1 MYEKVSPQDR
11 PRIPRLKGSRRI
23 LECVERTNSVI
34 KSRIQDH
41 SSIEDLI
48 DCVYAGAITVCEE
61 NCIRLCDKEFK
72 PKEEKIPPWRT
83 RLERKINNIRKTIG
97 TLHTY
102 LNNNSPTRKIV
113 KRVSR
118 IASQHH
124 IESHNEQ
131 LRQKLIILSDTL
143 KQKIKALGNRI
154 RRYNERVKR
163 YKNNQLFYKNPK
175 QFYRTLEGTS
185 ADNKT
190 YPTPESIH
198 TTWKEIW
205 SYSGDHDDEAFWIK
219 EAEAESN
226 KYVMEQIIITG
237 QDIKTVLK
245 KTNNWS
251 APGPDAIHNYWWK
264 YFDSTHNHLAKLFQE
279 ALKNPSI
286 IPESCTLGIT
296 HMLPKGTNNED
307 PKNYRPITCLPT
319 IYKIL
324 TGILTQK
331 LWRHVGRYNIMAR
344 EQNGCRK
351 DAKGCKELLII
362 DTIITKQA
370 KKKQRN
376 LSMAWIDYKKAYD
389 SIPHSWLKKVLRLYG
404 VSETIINLLEHLM
417 GTWRTRLHVN
427 TDRGD
432 YTTEEIKI
440 MRGIFQG
447 DKLSTLWFCLA
458 INLLSKLLNASKYGY
473 VIEKRNNTRIN
484 HHLYIDDLKLYAA
497 NEEQLMRELKIVA
510 SFTETIKME
519 MGLDKCA
526 VLHVKRG
533 KLTEGEAMK
542 VQDQITIQT
551 LGPERTYKYLGIQQ
565 GLEIRNSEVKI
576 IFKEKFINRL
586 KKILQS
592 KLNSK
597 AMFTSISTWVV
608 PCLAYSFGIIKWSTT
623 DLKALDTQVR
633 GLLTRYGIHH
643 PNASVNRLYIP
654 RKDGGRGLQNIETT
668 HYNTVKEMREYF
680 KSKDSPFFKALSAED
695 NNITTLNL
703 SSNSDPPAPPS
714 IQELSEVWQGRAL
727 HGRFPTVLKHRK
739 IDRDRSLT
747 YLKAGYLFPETEGRL
762 TAIQDQVV
770 ATRAYLKNIIGKNMT
785 TDKCRKCSQSPE
797 TIQHVTSSCSIL
809 APREYTDRHNA
820 MAKAYHQAIAKKHGL
835 LETTRP
841 IYEYLPKEILEN
853 EEVKLYWDHPLIT
866 DRSIPHNRPDI
877 VLFEKKLKKLII
889 ADVTIPADDNIERA
903 YTEKIMKYHDLSF
916 ELKEIY
922 GLTYSTIL
930 PLVITTNGLVE
941 THLLENTM
949 KLGLDESVIGD
960 AQKEVILWT
969 TRIVRRFLT
978 SN

>member
-1 MYEKVSPQDR
+1 MGSAVGQAAQPPEMAPYVRTRTLIEGKEEALAWTELEPVPLRFQIREIGEVKLILQNEKLSSVELEVIKKSIRPHTIITSENTDAETEETHAETKIEPTPQWNKTAQVFMKNMRMYEKVSPQDR

-23 LECVERTNSVI
+23 LECVERKNS
-34 KSRIQDH
+34 SSIQDH

-61 NCIRLCDKEFK
+61 NGVRLFDKEFK
-72 PKEEKIPPWRT
+72 PKEENIPPWRT

-97 TLHTY
+97 T
-102 LNNNSPTRKIV
+102 PTRKMV

-124 IESHNEQ
+124 IKSHNEQ

-143 KQKIKALGNRI
+143 KQKIKSLGNRI

-185 ADNKT
+185 SDNKT

-226 KYVMEQIIITG
+226 KYVMEQIIITD

-251 APGPDAIHNYWWK
+251 APGPDGIHNYWWK

-351 DAKGCKELLII
+351 NAKGCKELLII
-362 DTIITKQA
+362 DTIIKKQA
-370 KKKQRN
+370 KKKQR
-376 LSMAWIDYKKAYD
+376 
-389 SIPHSWLKKVLRLYG
+389 
-404 VSETIINLLEHLM
+404 
-417 GTWRTRLHVN
+417 
-427 TDRGD
+427 
-432 YTTEEIKI
+432 
-440 MRGIFQG
+440 
-447 DKLSTLWFCLA
+447 
-458 INLLSKLLNASKYGY
+458 Y
-473 VIEKRNNTRIN
+473 VIEKRNNTSIN

-542 VQDQITIQT
+542 VQDQNTIQT

-597 AMFTSISTWVV
+597 AMFTSIST
-608 PCLAYSFGIIKWSTT
+608 LG
-623 DLKALDTQVR
+623 
-633 GLLTRYGIHH
+633 
-643 PNASVNRLYIP
+643 
-654 RKDGGRGLQNIETT
+654 
-668 HYNTVKEMREYF
+668 
-680 KSKDSPFFKALSAED
+680 DSL
-695 NNITTLNL
+695 
-703 SSNSDPPAPPS
+703 
-714 IQELSEVWQGRAL
+714 
-727 HGRFPTVLKHRK
+727 
-739 IDRDRSLT
+739 
-747 YLKAGYLFPETEGRL
+747 
-762 TAIQDQVV
+762 
-770 ATRAYLKNIIGKNMT
+770 
-785 TDKCRKCSQSPE
+785 
-797 TIQHVTSSCSIL
+797 
-809 APREYTDRHNA
+809 
-820 MAKAYHQAIAKKHGL
+820 
-835 LETTRP
+835 
-841 IYEYLPKEILEN
+841 
-853 EEVKLYWDHPLIT
+853 
-866 DRSIPHNRPDI
+866 
-877 VLFEKKLKKLII
+877 
-889 ADVTIPADDNIERA
+889 
-903 YTEKIMKYHDLSF
+903 
-916 ELKEIY
+916 
-922 GLTYSTIL
+922 
-930 PLVITTNGLVE
+930 
-941 THLLENTM
+941 
-949 KLGLDESVIGD
+949 
-960 AQKEVILWT
+960 
-969 TRIVRRFLT
+969 
-978 SN
+978 